1 MKKLLFLLVLLTV
14 IASRPAASAQAEPVK
29 FDFQTVTVAQVI
41 NLVYSR
47 AFNHPFVI
55 DPAVLNDQRVV
66 SFRFDSAK
74 GDLRQFWIGF
84 LASLGV
90 VVETRSGVD
99 FVSPR
104 RPEQSE
110 AAALELFVYRPRFRS
125 QSYLVDAL
133 GGLFKVGS
141 FSVQRGV
148 PTQPGEP
155 SPSNPPP
162 VSAASNIQSDADTLV
177 FQGSSRDVARLR
189 NLLSQIDVHP
199 GELMVSAAVYEVSAG
214 KSDGSAFSLALNL
227 LGGKLGVSVGNAPSL
242 SNSVTFKNA
251 SIDVALSILAGD
263 SRFKALSTPR
273 LRVRSGS
280 QARLMVGQDVPTVGA
295 VSYPQGGAPVQSIEY
310 RSSGVIL
317 ELMPTVLESSVDV
330 LVDQQI
336 SDFVRTETGV
346 SSSPTLTK
354 RSLSTTVTLG
364 DDEIVVLGGLTSH
377 KAVEGTS
384 GLSMLPRFLRDST
397 SSDTRTEILLL
408 LQVTRVPVGVRPGQ
422 M

>member
-1 MKKLLFLLVLLTV
+1 MKKLLFLLVLL
-14 IASRPAASAQAEPVK
+14 IAMASRTAASAQAEPVK
-29 FDFQTVTVAQVI
+29 FDFQSVTVAQVI
-41 NLVYSR
+41 NLIYSR

-55 DPAVLNDQRVV
+55 DPAVLNDQRIV

-74 GDLRQFWIGF
+74 GDLRHFWIGF

-90 VVETRSGVD
+90 AVDTRSGVD
-99 FVSPR
+99 FVSLR
-104 RPEQSE
+104 RTEQSE
-110 AAALELFVYRPRFRS
+110 APALDLLVYRPRFRPL
-125 QSYLVDAL
+125 SYLVDVL
-133 GGLFKVGS
+133 GGLFKAGA
-141 FSVQRGV
+141 FSVQRGL

-162 VSAASNIQSDADTLV
+162 VSAASNIQADADTLV
-177 FQGSSRDVARLR
+177 FQGSAEDVARLR
-189 NLLSQIDVHP
+189 TLLRQIDVHP
-199 GELMVSAAVYEVSAG
+199 GEVMISAVVYEVSAG

-227 LGGKLGVSVGNAPSL
+227 LGGKLGLSVGGAPAL
-242 SNSVTFKNA
+242 SNAVTFKNT

-273 LRVRSGS
+273 LRVRSGA

-295 VSYPQGGAPVQSIEY
+295 VSYPQGGVPVQSIEY

-317 ELMPTVLESSVDV
+317 ALMPTAFDSSVDV
-330 LVDQQI
+330 VIDQQI

-354 RSLSTTVTLG
+354 RALSTTVTLG
-364 DDEIVVLGGLTSH
+364 DDEFVVLGGLTSH

-384 GLSMLPRFLRDST
+384 GLSVLPRFLRDST
-397 SSDTRTEILLL
+397 SSDSRTEVLLL
-408 LQVTRVPVGVRPGQ
+408 LQVTRVPVEKQ
-422 M
+422 SW